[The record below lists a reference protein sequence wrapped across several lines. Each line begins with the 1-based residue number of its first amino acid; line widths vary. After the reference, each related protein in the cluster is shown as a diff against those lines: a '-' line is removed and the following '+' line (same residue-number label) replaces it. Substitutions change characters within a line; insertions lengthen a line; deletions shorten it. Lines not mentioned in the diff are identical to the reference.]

1 MRYRFDAA
9 PRTGLVRLPLLA
21 RGVRTAATALA
32 FAALLAAP
40 APAQAPAAA
49 PPPAASKAP
58 ERSGSSWYSRGMEFH
73 EDERWD
79 EAIAA
84 FLKAI
89 EAGHRVPAATY
100 NVACGY
106 ARKGERDRA
115 FEWLGKAMDAGFD
128 VASYLDDDDL
138 DALHDDPR
146 WADLK
151 AKARSSHAG
160 RNQARV
166 KEAAARFDALMARTP
181 RDGRALFE
189 NGRELLK
196 VADWDRAARAFVAAA
211 ETGTRE
217 GTSLYNAA
225 CAQSLEGRK
234 DEALALLRRALD
246 AGFDDPDQLRKDDD
260 LDALRAD
267 PRFDAIV
274 ADARAL
280 TLDGFPSWGA
290 RLLRSEKVAEA
301 REAATRFEQYL
312 KAHPD
317 SGRAWSNLGFVNLSA
332 EEPREAARAFGKAL
346 ELGYRKA
353 PTMYNLA
360 CAHAQLKEKDE
371 AFAWLDRAIDAGYTD
386 AGHMEDDDDLWNL
399 RRDPR
404 FRKAVEKA
412 RRAEERQGD

>member
-1 MRYRFDAA
+1 MGSVHVPRLARAAA
-9 PRTGLVRLPLLA
+9 PLALVAVLA
-21 RGVRTAATALA
+21 S
-32 FAALLAAP
+32 P
-40 APAQAPAAA
+40 ARAQAPAA
-49 PPPAASKAP
+49 PPNAAARAP
-58 ERSGSSWYSRGMEFH
+58 ERSGASWYERGMDFH

-79 EAIAA
+79 EAIAS
-84 FLKAI
+84 FRKAI

-106 ARKGERDRA
+106 ARKGDRERA

-151 AKARSSHAG
+151 AKARAARAG
-160 RNQARV
+160 KDQARV
-166 KEAAARFDALMARTP
+166 KAAAARFDALMDRSP
-181 RDGRALFE
+181 RDGRALFQS
-189 NGRELLK
+189 GRELLK

-211 ETGTRE
+211 EAGTRE

-225 CAQSLEGRK
+225 CARSLEGKK
-234 DEALALLRRALD
+234 DEALGLLRRAID

-260 LDALRAD
+260 LDALRSD
-267 PRFDAIV
+267 PRFAAIA

-280 TLDGFPSWGA
+280 SLDGFPSWGA

-317 SGRAWSNLGFVNLSA
+317 SGRAWSNLGFVSLAA
-332 EEPREAARAFGKAL
+332 EEWKEAVRAFGKAL
-346 ELGYRKA
+346 DLGYRKA
-353 PTMYNLA
+353 STMYNLA
-360 CAHAQLKEKDE
+360 CAHAQLKEKDA
-371 AFAWLDRAIDAGYTD
+371 AFGWLDRAIAAGYAD

-404 FRKAVEKA
+404 FSKAVEKA
-412 RRAEERQGD
+412 RAAEERERE